1 MPDVRFEK
9 MQVLIVDDFDN
20 FRNMLTDMLLALGVI
35 NIEVAASDRV
45 ALRLCNTKAYDI
57 ILCDQ
62 ILGQGKSGQQVLETL
77 RHTPNRN
84 NDTMF
89 VLISAETNKN
99 IIMAAFDYE
108 PDDYLTKPITPQI
121 LEQRLSRLLAQRL
134 ALAPI
139 YQALK
144 DLNIDKAMDLCRR
157 EIGGGKRY
165 GNHCQK
171 LLGRLLLANARYSD
185 AEQLFGEILDM
196 RQLDW
201 AMLGIAKVKKA
212 QGDFEGAK
220 KYLKDIIEFSPL
232 YLKAYDVLVDVYREL
247 NDAHA
252 QQDTL
257 QQALAISPLSI
268 LRQQALGDIALKN
281 NDVFV
286 AVEAYRNAV
295 LLGENSCHN
304 NVDVHKNFARS
315 TILLGK
321 IDKDLAKPMLR
332 EALTSVDNLTC
343 IFGKGTDNKVVSS
356 LLEAQLQNAV
366 GDDKKSKDAMAF
378 IEKTIYRKYSSLSLP
393 TKIEWVNAIRGQGD
407 FVEAERVT
415 AELLKEYAGNEDA
428 LQKIDSL
435 LEEPCSVKNKAL
447 IAKINK
453 AGIAYYEAKD
463 FAKAV
468 AAFQSALVEL
478 PQLIGLHLN
487 LLQSLVES
495 LRLNA
500 HDEQA
505 LQTAKQTIGYVSRII
520 PATHPQ
526 YHRFSQLEEAYKHCL
541 SKRSLTHQN
550 ITNQGA
556 AEFAA
561 ESAEQQKASQQYVA

>member
-20 FRNMLTDMLLALGVI
+20 FRSMLTDMLLTLGVI

-45 ALRLCNTKAYDI
+45 ALRLCCSKAYDI

-108 PDDYLTKPITPQI
+108 PDDYLTKPITAHV
-121 LEQRLSRLLAQRL
+121 LEQRLGRLLTQRL
-134 ALAPI
+134 TLAPI

-144 DLNIDKAMDLCRR
+144 DLNIDAAIELCRR

-171 LLGRLLLANARYSD
+171 LLGRLLLANERYSD
-185 AEQLFGEILDM
+185 AEQLFREILDM

-201 AMLGIAKVKKA
+201 AMLGIAKIKKA
-212 QGDFEGAK
+212 QGDFESAK
-220 KYLKDIIEFSPL
+220 QCLKNIIEFSPM
-232 YLKAYDVLVDVYREL
+232 YLKAYDVLVDVYGEF
-247 NDAHA
+247 NDSRA
-252 QQDTL
+252 QQETL
-257 QQALAISPLSI
+257 EQALAISPLSI
-268 LRQQALGDIALKN
+268 LRQQALGDVALKN
-281 NDVFV
+281 NDVLV

-295 LLGENSCHN
+295 LLGEHSCHN
-304 NVDVHKNFARS
+304 NVDVHKNFVRT

-332 EALTSVDNLTC
+332 EALITVDNLTSV
-343 IFGKGTDNKVVSS
+343 FGKGTDNKVVSS
-356 LLEAQLQNAV
+356 LLEVQLHNAA
-366 GDDKKSKDAMAF
+366 GDDKKSKDAMLF
-378 IEKTIYRKYSSLSLP
+378 IEKMIYKKYSSLSLP

-407 FVEAERVT
+407 FAEADRVT
-415 AELLKEYAGNEDA
+415 AELLIEYSNNEEA

-447 IAKINK
+447 VAKINK
-453 AGIAYYEAKD
+453 AGISYYEAKD
-463 FAKAV
+463 FTSAV
-468 AAFQSALVEL
+468 SAFKSALVEL

-487 LLQSLVES
+487 LLQSLAELLKLDS
-495 LRLNA
+495 
-500 HDEQA
+500 HDEPA
-505 LQTAKQTIGYVSRII
+505 LQAAKQTIRYVSKII
-520 PATHPQ
+520 PSTHPQ
-526 YHRFSQLEEAYKHCL
+526 YYRFSQLEENYKRCVY
-541 SKRSLTHQN
+541 SNRQS
-550 ITNQGA
+550 
-556 AEFAA
+556 
-561 ESAEQQKASQQYVA
+561 

>member
-144 DLNIDKAMDLCRR
+144 DLNIDTAIDLCRS

-220 KYLKDIIEFSPL
+220 KYLKDIIEFSPM
-232 YLKAYDVLVDVYREL
+232 YLKAYDVLVEVYREL
-247 NDAHA
+247 NDPHA
-252 QQDTL
+252 QQHIL

-268 LRQQALGDIALKN
+268 LRQQALGDVALKN
-281 NDVFV
+281 NDVLI

-304 NVDVHKNFARS
+304 NIDVHKNFARS

-332 EALTSVDNLTC
+332 EALTSVDSLTDV
-343 IFGKGTDNKVVSS
+343 FGKGTDNKVVSS

-366 GDDKKSKDAMAF
+366 GDDKKSKDAMIF

-435 LEEPCSVKNKAL
+435 LEEPCSMKNKAL

-468 AAFQSALVEL
+468 ESFKSALVEL

-487 LLQSLVES
+487 LLQSLVEL
-495 LRLNA
+495 LRLNSQ
-500 HDEQA
+500 DEQT
-505 LQTAKQTIGYVSRII
+505 LQSAKQTVGYVSRII

-526 YHRFSQLEEAYKHCL
+526 YYRFSQLEEVYKHCV
-541 SKRSLTHQN
+541 KHGVTDQN
-550 ITNQGA
+550 IVRQGVVSERA
-556 AEFAA
+556 AEG
-561 ESAEQQKASQQYVA
+561 AEQQKRRSNM